1 MERVTMAKQI
11 PTKDLDYVSVSQA
24 NHIVF
29 LDSDSSLGNDIFVQK
44 GVYRVLIGSRN
55 MMEEYE
61 FLGDLETVDIPT
73 VDELVLDY
81 SDEDRDLIE
90 EFYNID
96 VDLAYNFISFSYTEE
111 ECEYWV
117 KVDPYAN

>member
-1 MERVTMAKQI
+1 MSKQI

-24 NHIVF
+24 NQTVF

-44 GVYRVLIGSRN
+44 GVYRVLIGPGN

-73 VDELVLDY
+73 VDELVQDGQY
-81 SDEDRDLIE
+81 GDEDDTMSDLIE
-90 EFYNID
+90 EFYHID
-96 VDLAYNFISFSYTEE
+96 VDLAQNFISFSYTEE
-111 ECEYWV
+111 DCEYWV